1 MIKLLREVAHDYPW
15 FLKSIM
21 GILAIAFIITMGWW
35 GFGQQTGNVVASVG
49 DLTIQQ
55 DEYRRA
61 YENTYRFYKDKGQ
74 TDIKDEFLKQFV
86 LEQLIEN
93 RMWLLAAQEMG
104 LSVSD
109 DDLRNAVMQRPEFQR
124 NGAFDPDLYRR
135 LLAANHLTPSI
146 FEAMEAKDLLTNKA
160 RLVVMDSV
168 ALTPSE
174 LSEAQ
179 TLVTRQGE
187 ADPAKAAA
195 ARERIFQSFLFQ
207 KQQRALAAYAE
218 AMKTKIPIK
227 VHKELL

>member
-49 DLTIQQ
+49 DLAIQQ

-86 LEQLIEN
+86 LDQLIEN
-93 RMWLLAAQEMG
+93 RMWLLTAQEMG
-104 LSVSD
+104 LTVSD

-124 NGAFDPDLYRR
+124 NGGFDPDVYRR
-135 LLAANHLTPSI
+135 LLAANHLTPSL

-160 RLVVMDSV
+160 RLVVMDAV

-179 TLVTRQGE
+179 TLLTRQGE
-187 ADPAKAAA
+187 TDPAKTAIAK
-195 ARERIFQSFLFQ
+195 ERIFQSFLFQ
-207 KQQRALAAYAE
+207 KQQRALMAYAE
-218 AMKTKIPIK
+218 AMKTRVPIK
-227 VHKELL
+227 IHKELL

>member
-35 GFGQQTGNVVASVG
+35 GFGQQDGNVVASVG
-49 DLTIQQ
+49 DLVIQQ
-55 DEYRRA
+55 EEYRRA

-93 RMWLLAAQEMG
+93 RLWLMAAQDMG
-104 LSVSD
+104 LTVSD
-109 DDLRNAVMQRPEFQR
+109 EDLRNAVTQRPEFQR
-124 NGAFDPDLYRR
+124 NGAFDPELYRR
-135 LLAANHLTPSI
+135 LLAANHLTPSL

-160 RLVVMDSV
+160 RLIVMDGV

-179 TLVTRQGE
+179 SLVTRQGE
-187 ADPAKAAA
+187 TDPTKAAVA
-195 ARERIFQSFLFQ
+195 KERIFQSFLFQ
-207 KQQRALAAYAE
+207 KQQRALMAYAE
-218 AMKTKIPIK
+218 SMKNRVPINIR
-227 VHKELL
+227 KELL

>member
-35 GFGQQTGNVVASVG
+35 GFGQQDGNVVASVG
-49 DLTIQQ
+49 DLVIQQ
-55 DEYRRA
+55 EEYRRA

-93 RMWLLAAQEMG
+93 RLWLMAAQDMG
-104 LSVSD
+104 LTVSD
-109 DDLRNAVMQRPEFQR
+109 EDLRNAVTQRPEFQR
-124 NGAFDPDLYRR
+124 NGAFDPELYRR
-135 LLAANHLTPSI
+135 LLAANHLTPSL

-160 RLVVMDSV
+160 RLIVMDGV

-179 TLVTRQGE
+179 SLVTRQGE
-187 ADPAKAAA
+187 TDPTNAAVAK
-195 ARERIFQSFLFQ
+195 ERIFQSFLFQ
-207 KQQRALAAYAE
+207 KQQRALMAYAE
-218 AMKTKIPIK
+218 SMKNRVPMNIR
-227 VHKELL
+227 KELL

>member
-21 GILAIAFIITMGWW
+21 GVLAIAFIITMGWW

-49 DLTIQQ
+49 DLAIQQ

-146 FEAMEAKDLLTNKA
+146 FETMEAKELLTNKA
-160 RLVVMDSV
+160 RLVVMDAV

-174 LSEAQ
+174 FAEAQ
-179 TLVTRQGE
+179 TLITRQGE
-187 ADPAKAAA
+187 TDSAKAAA
-195 ARERIFQSFLFQ
+195 AKERIFQSFLFQ
-207 KQQRALAAYAE
+207 KQQRALMAYAE
-218 AMKTKIPIK
+218 SMKTKVPIK

>member
-21 GILAIAFIITMGWW
+21 GVLAIAFIITMGWW

-49 DLTIQQ
+49 DMAIQQ

-61 YENTYRFYKDKGQ
+61 YDNTYRFYKDKGQ

-93 RMWLLAAQEMG
+93 RMWLIAAHDMG
-104 LSVSD
+104 LTVSD
-109 DDLRNAVMQRPEFQR
+109 DDLRSAITQRPEFQR
-124 NGAFDPDLYRR
+124 DGAFDPDIYRR
-135 LLAANHLTPSI
+135 LLAANHLTPAL
-146 FEAMEAKDLLTNKA
+146 FEAMESKDLLTNKA
-160 RLVVMDSV
+160 RMVIMDAV

-179 TLVTRQGE
+179 GLLTRQGE
-187 ADPAKAAA
+187 TDPAKASAA
-195 ARERIFQSFLFQ
+195 KERIFQSFLFQ
-207 KQQRALAAYAE
+207 KQQRALMAYAE
-218 AMKTKIPIK
+218 SMKTRVPIK
-227 VHKELL
+227 IHKELL

>member
-21 GILAIAFIITMGWW
+21 GVLAIAFIITMGWW

-49 DLTIQQ
+49 DLAIQQ

-109 DDLRNAVMQRPEFQR
+109 DDLRSAVMQRPEFQR

-146 FEAMEAKDLLTNKA
+146 FETMEAKELLTNKA
-160 RLVVMDSV
+160 RLVVMDAV

-174 LSEAQ
+174 LAEAQ
-179 TLVTRQGE
+179 TLITRQGE
-187 ADPAKAAA
+187 TDSAKAAA
-195 ARERIFQSFLFQ
+195 AKERIFQSFLFQ
-207 KQQRALAAYAE
+207 KQQRALMAYAE
-218 AMKTKIPIK
+218 SMKTKVPIK

>member
-49 DLTIQQ
+49 DLAIQQ

-86 LEQLIEN
+86 LDQLIEN
-93 RMWLLAAQEMG
+93 RMWLLTAHEMG
-104 LSVSD
+104 LTVSD

-124 NGAFDPDLYRR
+124 NGAFDPDVYRR
-135 LLAANHLTPSI
+135 LLAANHLTPSL

-160 RLVVMDSV
+160 RLVVMDAV

-179 TLVTRQGE
+179 TLLTRQGE
-187 ADPAKAAA
+187 TDSAKTAIAK
-195 ARERIFQSFLFQ
+195 ERIFQSFLFQ
-207 KQQRALAAYAE
+207 KQQRALMAYAE
-218 AMKTKIPIK
+218 AMKTRVPIK
-227 VHKELL
+227 IHKELL

>member
-109 DDLRNAVMQRPEFQR
+109 DDLRNAVMQRPEFHR

-135 LLAANHLTPSI
+135 LLAANHLTPSL

-160 RLVVMDSV
+160 RLVVMDAV

-179 TLVTRQGE
+179 TLITRQAE
-187 ADPAKAAA
+187 TDPAKAAA
-195 ARERIFQSFLFQ
+195 AKERIFQSVLFQ
-207 KQQRALAAYAE
+207 KQQRALMAYAE
-218 AMKTKIPIK
+218 AMKTKVPIK
-227 VHKELL
+227 IHKELL

>member
-1 MIKLLREVAHDYPW
+1 
-15 FLKSIM
+15 M
-21 GILAIAFIITMGWW
+21 GVLAIAFIITMGWW

-49 DLTIQQ
+49 DLAIQQ

-93 RMWLLAAQEMG
+93 RMWLLAAQDMG

-109 DDLRNAVMQRPEFQR
+109 DDLRHAVMQRPEFQR

-160 RLVVMDSV
+160 RLVVMDAV

-174 LSEAQ
+174 LAEAQ
-179 TLVTRQGE
+179 TLITRQVE
-187 ADPAKAAA
+187 TDPAKATS
-195 ARERIFQSFLFQ
+195 ARNAFSKVFSF
-207 KQQRALAAYAE
+207 RNNNV
-218 AMKTKIPIK
+218 P
-227 VHKELL
+227 

>member
-49 DLTIQQ
+49 ELSIQQ

-109 DDLRNAVMQRPEFQR
+109 EDLRNAVMQRQEFQR
-124 NGAFDPDLYRR
+124 NGVFDPDLYRR

-160 RLVVMDSV
+160 RLVVMDAV
-168 ALTPSE
+168 ALTPAE

-179 TLVTRQGE
+179 ALFTRQGE
-187 ADPAKAAA
+187 TDPAKAAA
-195 ARERIFQSFLFQ
+195 AKERIFQSFLFQ
-207 KQQRALAAYAE
+207 KQQRALMAYAE
-218 AMKTKIPIK
+218 SMKTKVPIK
-227 VHKELL
+227 IHKELL

>member
-21 GILAIAFIITMGWW
+21 GVLAVAFIITMGWW

-104 LSVSD
+104 LSISD
-109 DDLRNAVMQRPEFQR
+109 DDLRNAVMQRPEFHR
-124 NGAFDPDLYRR
+124 NGVFDPDLYRR

-146 FEAMEAKDLLTNKA
+146 FEAMESKDLLTNKA
-160 RLVVMDSV
+160 RLVVMDAV

-174 LSEAQ
+174 LAEAQ

-187 ADPAKAAA
+187 TDPAKAAA
-195 ARERIFQSFLFQ
+195 AKERIFQSFLFQ
-207 KQQRALAAYAE
+207 KQQRALMAYAE
-218 AMKTKIPIK
+218 SMKTKVPIK

>member
-21 GILAIAFIITMGWW
+21 GVLAIAFIITMGWW

-49 DLTIQQ
+49 DLAIQQ

-86 LEQLIEN
+86 LDQLIEN
-93 RMWLLAAQEMG
+93 RMWLLAAHDMG

-109 DDLRNAVMQRPEFQR
+109 DDLRNAVAQRPEFQR

-135 LLAANHLTPSI
+135 LLAANHLTPSL

-160 RLVVMDSV
+160 RLVVMDAV

-179 TLVTRQGE
+179 ALLTRQGE
-187 ADPAKAAA
+187 SDLAKAAA
-195 ARERIFQSFLFQ
+195 AKERIFQSFLFQ
-207 KQQRALAAYAE
+207 KQQRALMAYAE
-218 AMKTKIPIK
+218 SMKMKVPIK

>member
-86 LEQLIEN
+86 LEQLVEN

-109 DDLRNAVMQRPEFQR
+109 DDLRNAVMQRPEFHR

-135 LLAANHLTPSI
+135 LLAANHLTPSL

-160 RLVVMDSV
+160 RLVVMDAV

-179 TLVTRQGE
+179 TLITRQAE
-187 ADPAKAAA
+187 TDPAKAAA
-195 ARERIFQSFLFQ
+195 AKERIFQSVLFQ
-207 KQQRALAAYAE
+207 KQQRALMAYAE
-218 AMKTKIPIK
+218 AMKTKVPIK
-227 VHKELL
+227 IHKELL